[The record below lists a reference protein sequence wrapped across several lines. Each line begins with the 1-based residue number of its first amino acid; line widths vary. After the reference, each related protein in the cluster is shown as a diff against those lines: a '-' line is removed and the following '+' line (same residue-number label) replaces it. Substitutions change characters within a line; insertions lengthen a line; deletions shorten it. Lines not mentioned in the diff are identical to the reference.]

1 MDKEVFSFEPLM
13 SFVPHAIATDE
24 NPRLAGFPAN
34 LLYMGKRDE
43 TGLPYAIYVPDLILG
58 REPRTPFLEHC
69 VRTKNSVSGARLCST
84 AEVCIYRNVPG
95 FEQPFRDVAAVLVL
109 FAPGAKLGGA
119 NVVLGC

>member
-1 MDKEVFSFEPLM
+1 MRGNLSFRKIWVDQPIPSFRPHPDASISTGICTMDKEVFSFEPLM

-58 REPRTPFLEHC
+58 REPHTAFL
-69 VRTKNSVSGARLCST
+69 
-84 AEVCIYRNVPG
+84 NVACGP
-95 FEQPFRDVAAVLVL
+95 
-109 FAPGAKLGGA
+109 KT
-119 NVVLGC
+119 